1 MVPYNKLQNFW
12 PIKGF
17 DSALLLR
24 RSLELGCLWKNWR
37 AFQARWGLS
46 LKGVS
51 PACSLPT
58 PFWVFL
64 GDSLALRNRVQ
75 TSERMRRRTARVPL
89 NRLGFPICGTG
100 RRTLITSMMSLES
113 GAQPEDS
120 RPTLRLSSPQ
130 QVTCCGTYYTLSQ
143 RVPGASNGPDALG
156 VPETLRE
163 SRAPGLFYGQAIL

>member
-1 MVPYNKLQNFW
+1 MARLK
-12 PIKGF
+12 
-17 DSALLLR
+17 
-24 RSLELGCLWKNWR
+24 SLCIWVGVFGRIGELFRLVE
-37 AFQARWGLS
+37 ALS

-51 PACSLPT
+51 PAFLLPT
-58 PFWVFL
+58 PSWVFL

-89 NRLGFPICGTG
+89 NRLGFPICGTS
-100 RRTLITSMMSLES
+100 RRTLITSMSLES

-120 RPTLRLSSPQ
+120 RPTLRLNSPQ
-130 QVTCCGTYYTLSQ
+130 QVTCCGTYYALSQ
-143 RVPGASNGPDALG
+143 RVPVASNGPDALG